1 MRVHRTDLVSFA
13 FGLLF
18 LALSAWWLLAQ
29 VLGLVL
35 PPVGWFLAGGL
46 ILIGVLGLIGALRS
60 SRHTGKPEPADPAG
74 PDPTRPEASGASG
87 TSASGTPWADT
98 TGTEPLGPPST
109 DTDSLGIPWA
119 DTTGTEPPS
128 GPWTDLS
135 EGDRTIVDSGSGTDR
150 PGRTGEPTGGL
161 PADDDRTLDL
171 PAGSET
177 PPSEHR
183 GPAA

>member
-60 SRHTGKPEPADPAG
+60 GRHTGRPEPADPTG
-74 PDPTRPEASGASG
+74 PEPTRPEASGAAG

-98 TGTEPLGPPST
+98 TGTEPLGT
-109 DTDSLGIPWA
+109 PWA

-128 GPWTDLS
+128 RPWTDLS
-135 EGDRTIVDSGSGTDR
+135 EGDRTTVDAGAGTDR

-171 PAGSET
+171 PAGNET